1 MIPPD
6 TDLGRMLDNSLHL
19 APSDALRVGTIA
31 REDVLECAP
40 DTPLCEAA
48 RLMSERGVSSILIV
62 DDGVLLGIWTER
74 DALAIDFDE
83 RASFSVPIRAVMSA
97 PVRTVPASMNLHE
110 LTQRFRDEHL
120 RHYLVIDE
128 AGQRRGIVSQSDV
141 VLNQGLEHYLRLRN
155 VDSLVKA
162 GLRTVAAHTGLAE
175 VIRLMREAALDAVV
189 VDFGAEALA
198 DARGRYGI
206 LTERDITRLLAR
218 QQTTRAVGELASR
231 PLRTVNGQA
240 SLYRVR
246 ALLT

>member
-155 VDSLVKA
+155 VDS
-162 GLRTVAAHTGLAE
+162 
-175 VIRLMREAALDAVV
+175 
-189 VDFGAEALA
+189 
-198 DARGRYGI
+198 
-206 LTERDITRLLAR
+206 
-218 QQTTRAVGELASR
+218 
-231 PLRTVNGQA
+231 
-240 SLYRVR
+240 RVR
-246 ALLT
+246 QFPPQKAVF